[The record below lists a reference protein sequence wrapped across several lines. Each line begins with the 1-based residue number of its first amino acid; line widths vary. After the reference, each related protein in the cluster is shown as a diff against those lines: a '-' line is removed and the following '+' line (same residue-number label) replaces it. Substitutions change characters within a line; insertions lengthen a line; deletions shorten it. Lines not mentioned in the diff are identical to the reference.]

1 MNDNKSNYYTQQI
14 LKAFL
19 ENDMVTNNQLAS
31 EIGLSEKT
39 IRTKIDA
46 INTMLM
52 ENGLGEICK
61 KPRIGMWLNAD
72 EYQRSKIL
80 MNITSSNRDVIQNDQ
95 TRMIAALRRIL
106 KMNRTTS
113 LTTRQLADSLYLSVP
128 TALKVINDC
137 KDWLKIFSIDLNII
151 RNKGLELECSEVS
164 YRLALKNFIMK
175 MENTSDI
182 DASILYFM
190 PGLNL
195 NLIRKS
201 IISTEKEWGFN
212 LADESFNEILIYSC
226 MSVFECMQDKRKS
239 LQISKSELKTLS
251 QYSEYRLAEMV
262 FKKITE
268 TMDLEIP
275 VEDIAFLSIQILCAR
290 MIDQGYNGTGLH
302 TILEE
307 YDSKLE
313 AFVKKIIDVVSN
325 VTNVDLTN
333 DEELYRGLLLHLRPM
348 IFRMKYERT
357 YTNELTGYIKS
368 ELKQTLRISWLIS
381 VLFEEDFGLKITEDE
396 LSYIALYIQSALDRN
411 SAPITAVLVS
421 NASMGINQMIC
432 DKLKRSCDELKTIR
446 VSSMHDFNIRDCED
460 VNLIITTKHL
470 YLEDPRIV
478 EISDWLNDAGVNK
491 VKEKIRQI
499 NYQSNEK
506 KVHFDAACHQLFEPD
521 LIFVHQKVKDKAELL
536 NLIGKKLVKKG
547 YVTNKYIQT
556 VFDRE
561 NITPTSIGN
570 GVAIPHGDQNEINE
584 AKVAIA
590 TLQEPI
596 LWDSEKVDVVFLLVV
611 KMSNEF
617 EANRTQMFYKQYIK
631 LVDSD
636 EKVNILRSI
645 ESNVDFY
652 TYLVQ

>member
-19 ENDMVTNNQLAS
+19 ENDMVTSSQLAN

-39 IRTKIDA
+39 VRTKIDA

-52 ENGLGEICK
+52 ETGLGEICK
-61 KPRIGMWLNAD
+61 KPRIGMWLKAD
-72 EYQRSKIL
+72 DYQRSKIM
-80 MNITSSNRDVIQNDQ
+80 MNISNPSMDVIQNDQ
-95 TRMIAALRRIL
+95 TRMIAALRQIL
-106 KMNRTTS
+106 KMNKMTS
-113 LTTRQLADSLYLSVP
+113 LTTRQLADCLYLSVP

-137 KDWLKIFSIDLNII
+137 KDWLKIFSINLNIV
-151 RNKGLELECSEVS
+151 RNKGLELECTEVS

-175 MENTSDI
+175 MENTADI

-201 IISTEKEWGFN
+201 IILTEKEWGFN

-226 MSVFECMQDKRKS
+226 ISVFECMQNKKKS
-239 LQISKSELKTLS
+239 LHFSKSELKMLS
-251 QYSEYRLAEMV
+251 QYSEYHLAEKV
-262 FKKITE
+262 FKKIAE
-268 TMDLEIP
+268 NMDLQIP
-275 VEDIAFLSIQILCAR
+275 VEDIAFLSIQILCSK
-290 MIDQGYNGTGLH
+290 MIDQGYNGTDLH
-302 TILEE
+302 SILNE

-313 AFVKKIIDVVSN
+313 SFVKKIIDVVSN

-333 DEELYRGLLLHLRPM
+333 DEELYRGLMIHLRPT
-348 IFRMKYERT
+348 IFRMKYERI
-357 YTNELTGYIKS
+357 YSNELTGYIKS
-368 ELKQTLRISWLIS
+368 EFKQTFRVSWLVS
-381 VLFEEDFGLKITEDE
+381 VLFEEYFGLKITEDE

-411 SAPITAVLVS
+411 SSPITAVLVS
-421 NASMGINQMIC
+421 NASMGVNQMIC

-446 VSSMHDFNIRDCED
+446 VNSMHDFNIRDCED

-470 YLEDPRIV
+470 HFEDPRIV
-478 EISDWLNDAGVNK
+478 EISDWINDTNVSK

-506 KVHFDAACHQLFEPD
+506 KIHFDAACHQLFEPD
-521 LIFVHQKVKDKAELL
+521 LIFVHQKVKDKSELL

-590 TLQEPI
+590 TLNEPI
-596 LWDSEKVDVVFLLVV
+596 LWDSEMVDVVFLLVV
-611 KMSNEF
+611 KMTNEF
-617 EANRTQMFYKQYIK
+617 EINRTQMFYKQYIK

-636 EKVNILRSI
+636 EKVNVLRNIKSNI
-645 ESNVDFY
+645 EFY
-652 TYLVQ
+652 QYLVQ